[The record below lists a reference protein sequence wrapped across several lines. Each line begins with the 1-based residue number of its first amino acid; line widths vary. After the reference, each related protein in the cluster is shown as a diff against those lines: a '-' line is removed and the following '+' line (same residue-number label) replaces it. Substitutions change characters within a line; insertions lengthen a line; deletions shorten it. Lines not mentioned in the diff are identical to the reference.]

1 MLLFYLETLPFS
13 ILRCLGSRFS
23 SRIGFMKYLRLFC
36 SALLLF
42 TSILT
47 PVSAEETSSAPQSSR
62 SDYTE
67 TNAPDITST
76 YCYLMDAD
84 TDQVLLD
91 RNGEERMEP
100 ASMTKMMTAILTIE
114 NLDLN
119 QQITITDEMWD
130 GLIEANASVAGF
142 WPGDTVTVEDLLYGI
157 LLPSGADA
165 VQAAAITVSGSVSA
179 FIDLMNQKAAEIG
192 MNDTHFANA
201 TGLHD
206 SGHYSTA
213 HDMAILLQYCIQNDT
228 FCQILL
234 TPSYT
239 TGAVD
244 AAGDTITLYSSVWS
258 MVNNGENS
266 YSIEGFLGG
275 KTGYTTEAG
284 RCLASHAEINGMHL
298 ILVTGQS
305 EGTGHVSDA
314 ATLYNWYAANYS
326 RRTILEA
333 GQSIASIP
341 VTYSLPEVT
350 LEASASETV
359 TMDLPDDAEISIVS
373 ELPETI
379 DAPVSE
385 GKELGSYSV
394 SVNGQTVYT
403 ASWASDQEVSRSTL
417 AVILVRLN
425 DLWTNHRVIAIALII
440 VILLLI
446 RIIHVQIHN
455 ALVRKKRR
463 SRKHRRH
470 S

>member
-13 ILRCLGSRFS
+13 ILRCLLALVS
-23 SRIGFMKYLRLFC
+23 SRIRFMKLLRLFC
-36 SALLLF
+36 SVLLLF
-42 TSILT
+42 TGILT
-47 PVSAEETSSAPQSSR
+47 PVSAEEPSSAFRPSR
-62 SDYTE
+62 SDYEE
-67 TNAPDITST
+67 TNAPEITSS

-119 QQITITDEMWD
+119 QEIRITDEMWD

-142 WPGDTVTVEDLLYGI
+142 WPGDTVTAEDLLYGI

-179 FIDLMNQKAAEIG
+179 FIDLMNQKAAQIG
-192 MNDTHFANA
+192 MKNTHFANA

-206 SGHYSTA
+206 SSHYSTA
-213 HDMAILLQYCIQNDT
+213 HDMALLLQYCIQNDT

-234 TPSYT
+234 APSYT
-239 TGAVD
+239 TGPID
-244 AAGDTITLYSSVWS
+244 ASGTTVTLSSSVWS

-266 YSIEGFLGG
+266 YSIDGFLGG

-284 RCLASHAEINGMHL
+284 RCLASHAEVNGMHL

-305 EGTGHVSDA
+305 EGTGHVADA
-314 ATLYNWYAANYS
+314 ATLYNWYAQNYS

-341 VTYSLPEVT
+341 VVYSLPEAT
-350 LEASASETV
+350 LETSAADTL
-359 TMDLPDDAEISIVS
+359 TMDLPSDAEVSIVS
-373 ELPETI
+373 DLPETI
-379 DAPVSE
+379 EAPISA
-385 GKELGSYSV
+385 GQQLGTYSV
-394 SVNGQTVYT
+394 SVNDQILYT
-403 ASWASDQEVSRSTL
+403 ASAVSDQSVSRSTL
-417 AVILVRLN
+417 AVILARLD
-425 DLWTNHRVIAIALII
+425 DLWTNHRVFAIALI
-440 VILLLI
+440 VLILLLI

-455 ALVRKKRR
+455 ARVRKKRR
-463 SRKHRRH
+463 NRKHRRH

>member
-1 MLLFYLETLPFS
+1 MLLFYLETFPFS
-13 ILRCLGSRFS
+13 ILRCLSGVFGSR
-23 SRIGFMKYLRLFC
+23 IKVMKLLRLAC
-36 SALLLF
+36 CLVLLSAS
-42 TSILT
+42 TSV
-47 PVSAEETSSAPQSSR
+47 PVSAEESASPPETSIT
-62 SDYTE
+62 DYEE
-67 TNAPDITST
+67 TNAPSITST

-84 TDQVLLD
+84 TNQVLLD

-114 NLDLN
+114 HLDLN
-119 QQITITDEMWD
+119 QEVTITDAMWD

-142 WPGDTVTVEDLLYGI
+142 WPGNTVTVKDLLYGI

-165 VQAAAITVSGSVSA
+165 VQAAAITVSGSVSS
-179 FIDLMNQKAAEIG
+179 FIDLMNEKAAELG

-206 SGHYSTA
+206 SDHYSTA

-239 TGAVD
+239 TGPIDESGTTV
-244 AAGDTITLYSSVWS
+244 TLSSSVWS

-266 YSIEGFLGG
+266 YSIDGFLGG

-284 RCLASHAEINGMHL
+284 RCLASHAEVNGMHL

-305 EGTGHVSDA
+305 EGTGHVADA
-314 ATLYNWYAANYS
+314 ATLYNWYAQNYS

-341 VTYSLPEVT
+341 VVYSLPEAT
-350 LEASASETV
+350 LETSAADTV
-359 TMDLPDDAEISIVS
+359 TMDLPSDAEVSIVS
-373 ELPETI
+373 DLPETI
-379 DAPVSE
+379 EAPISA
-385 GKELGSYSV
+385 GQQLGTYSV
-394 SVNGQTVYT
+394 SVNDQILYT
-403 ASWASDQEVSRSTL
+403 ASAVSDQSVSRSTL
-417 AVILVRLN
+417 AVILARLD
-425 DLWTNHRVIAIALII
+425 DLWTNHRVFAIALI
-440 VILLLI
+440 VLILLLI

-455 ALVRKKRR
+455 ARVRKKRR
-463 SRKHRRH
+463 NRKHRRH